1 MVSSGNC
8 KEFGITIQSN
18 VCGGA
23 WFGEISQNEA
33 ERAGKNKILEKLA
46 LHTMKFRFY

>member
-1 MVSSGNC
+1 MVCSGNC
-8 KEFGITIQSN
+8 KEVGISIQSN

-23 WFGEISQNEA
+23 WGGVIIKDEA
-33 ERAGKNKILEKLA
+33 GRAGKNKVLEEFA